1 MPNWH
6 YCQIGIFAKLA
17 LLPNWYF
24 CQIDIIAKFAFLP
37 NWHYFESKILDL
49 NHNICLHQS
58 ASCAKCYVLDFHNKG
73 MEGCEAISTENFVNL
88 IVLQKQ
94 QALDDLGSRKRR
106 DNTLAIQYTVQSSTQ
121 YPRPSTEYPLQSTH
135 YPDPV
140 HTTKYPRPSTQ
151 FPLQSTQYPLPK

>member
-6 YCQIGIFAKLA
+6 YF
-17 LLPNWYF
+17 P
-24 CQIDIIAKFAFLP
+24 
-37 NWHYFESKILDL
+37 SKILDL

-58 ASCAKCYVLDFHNKG
+58 ASCAKCYIYVLDFHNKG

-106 DNTLAIQYTVQSSTQ
+106 DNTLAI
-121 YPRPSTEYPLQSTH
+121 PD

-151 FPLQSTQYPLPK
+151 FPLQSTQYPLPKLVRRRESRDNTVAMPAILSDCELRFES

>member
-6 YCQIGIFAKLA
+6 YF
-17 LLPNWYF
+17 P
-24 CQIDIIAKFAFLP
+24 
-37 NWHYFESKILDL
+37 SKILDL

-106 DNTLAIQYTVQSSTQ
+106 DNTLAI
-121 YPRPSTEYPLQSTH
+121 PD

-140 HTTKYPRPSTQ
+140 HTTKYPRPSFHYKVRNTHYPSRYEGGRAETIQWQ
-151 FPLQSTQYPLPK
+151 FQQFCQAAS